1 VAVTTDKATPP
12 LAGAEKDRPAT
23 ELAVA
28 WVFGPLS
35 RLLVPGL
42 LRLRVPPPA
51 VVLAHAAIGLAGALL
66 LARGELVGAA
76 VLLQAKTL
84 LDNADGLLA
93 RASGRVTLLGRYLDT
108 EADLVVNAA
117 VFAALGAETGEPWL
131 AFAGFVA
138 ATALL
143 GVDFNLAELH
153 REVHGRGTPD
163 PERSGGRAERV
174 LESVYRVVFGPQDR
188 IVRAVAD
195 RGLARALAGGP
206 EDTAA
211 RRPAVL
217 AYHDRLT
224 LAFLA
229 NTGLSTQL
237 AVLGI
242 CLVAGAPVVYS
253 WLLLACLAPLPFL
266 QLRRVRLARRAL
278 HGAA

>member
-23 ELAVA
+23 ELVVA

-66 LARGELVGAA
+66 LARGQLVGAA
-76 VLLQAKTL
+76 LLLQAKTL

-131 AFAGFVA
+131 ALAGFVA
-138 ATALL
+138 ATVLL
-143 GVDFNLAELH
+143 GVDFNLSELY
-153 REVHGRGTPD
+153 REVHGRATPE
-163 PERSGGRAERV
+163 PARSGDRVERL
-174 LESVYRVVFGPQDR
+174 LEAAYRVVFGPQDR
-188 IVRAVAD
+188 LLRAASL
-195 RGLARALAGGP
+195 RRLAHVLEGGEDAG
-206 EDTAA
+206 A
-211 RRPAVL
+211 RRRATL

-224 LAFLA
+224 LGFLA

-237 AVLGI
+237 AVLGV
-242 CLVAGAPVVYS
+242 CLVAGVPVAYL
-253 WLLLACLAPLPFL
+253 WLLLACLVPLPLL
-266 QLRRVRLARRAL
+266 QLRRERLAL